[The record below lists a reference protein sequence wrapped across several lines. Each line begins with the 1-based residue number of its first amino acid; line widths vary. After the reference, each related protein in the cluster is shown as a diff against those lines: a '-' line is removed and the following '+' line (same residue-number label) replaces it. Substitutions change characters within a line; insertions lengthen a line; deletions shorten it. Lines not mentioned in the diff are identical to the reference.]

1 MFHEISASG
10 LLWTS
15 DLDILYA
22 HLITT
27 RCLFWLSSLQ
37 RQLATRL
44 TQLSDRLH
52 GKQLLKNFQKPRK
65 NGLKNTKKC
74 TIDYNEYNF
83 NSPRLLYS

>member
-44 TQLSDRLH
+44 TQLSDRLP
-52 GKQLLKNFQKPRK
+52 GKQLLKNFQKPTK
-65 NGLKNTKKC
+65 NGLKNTKNC
-74 TIDYNEYNF
+74 TIDYNLNCPPTF
-83 NSPRLLYS
+83 L

>member
-52 GKQLLKNFQKPRK
+52 GEQLLKNFQKPKK
-65 NGLKNTKKC
+65 NGLKNTKKY
-74 TIDYNEYNF
+74 TISRQQFF
-83 NSPRLLYS
+83 NG

>member
-44 TQLSDRLH
+44 TQLSDRLP
-52 GKQLLKNFQKPRK
+52 GRQIFRNFQKPMK